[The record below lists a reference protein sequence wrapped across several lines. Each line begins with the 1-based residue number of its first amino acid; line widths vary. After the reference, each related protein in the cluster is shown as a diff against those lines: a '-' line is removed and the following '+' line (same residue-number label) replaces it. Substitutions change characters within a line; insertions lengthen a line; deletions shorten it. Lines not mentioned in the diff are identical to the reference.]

1 MIMKQLA
8 RLFMGVAVAAFMT
21 IGTTTNSAMAQDK
34 AKAAKAEP
42 GKTTV
47 TVLAENDKVRAF
59 ETRFKPGDVNAAP
72 PATSTRV
79 VRVLKGGSQ
88 IWTYADGK
96 TAKNEYKTGE
106 VRIVEP
112 GPPFTSKNVG
122 KTEIV
127 LYVVVL
133 K

>member
-1 MIMKQLA
+1 MKKLIRFAVGIIVPAFILA
-8 RLFMGVAVAAFMT
+8 GGVA
-21 IGTTTNSAMAQDK
+21 NSAAAQDK

-42 GKTTV
+42 GKVTV
-47 TVLAENDKVRAF
+47 TVLAENDKVRVF

-96 TAKNEYKTGE
+96 TVKNEYKTGE
-106 VRIVEP
+106 VRIVAP
-112 GPPFTSKNVG
+112 GPQFTTKNVG
-122 KTEIV
+122 KTEIF
-127 LYVVVL
+127 LYVVQL

>member
-1 MIMKQLA
+1 MKQLA
-8 RLFMGVAVAAFMT
+8 RLLMGVLVAVFMV
-21 IGTTTNSAMAQDK
+21 IGTTANPAMAQDK
-34 AKAAKAEP
+34 AKAANAEP
-42 GKTTV
+42 GKVTT
-47 TVLAENDKVRAF
+47 TVLAENDKVRVF

-96 TAKNEYKTGE
+96 TVKNEYKTGE
-106 VRIVEP
+106 VRILQP
-112 GPPFTSKNVG
+112 GPQFTSKNVG

-127 LYVVVL
+127 LYVVML